1 MRTRALAAS
10 GSRPATEVAARRLRR
25 RVLKDAGNPVPFMA
39 RREAPSREFTRG
51 IRGATVALTALVLGA
66 GSLAAQTGGAIAGRV
81 HDATSSLS
89 IAGALIAVDGGR
101 QGAATDTGGFYR
113 VREVRS
119 GWHRVQI
126 SRIGY
131 RPMVYDSVLVR
142 SGETVTLN
150 AALTALALQ
159 VESIAVTATPDRVLD
174 PMVPQDLQRVTG
186 EEIRKLPVTTVAE
199 AVALSAGAVGESYR
213 GGRLGEQ
220 AFVLDGIGVKNQLD
234 ASTGSIGLRIPP
246 DILTEASLVTN
257 GFSARYG
264 QAISGLINVVTKDG
278 GDRWEGRA
286 GLETDRPLPQGW
298 DYGIDRFVVAGSGP
312 LGKGIGVVGVLDAE
326 GRLDADPVNAP
337 PPPDARDP
345 RNQNPSLLPHNSG
358 ERYDAGLKLTVPL
371 GSRQTVRLF
380 GLQSIDQQLLFDPAF
395 KYDPA
400 FAPAQRVRASLVT
413 GQLQHTSG
421 PDAVNPLTI
430 DLRLGYFDRSFFR
443 GALTDQPALEVG
455 GFTFSTYHFL
465 GQDLAQRLDTT
476 AARNAVPGFAAPD
489 LSDRTPWGVPA
500 FFLGGGSRGEIAW
513 NRFRELRGKLD
524 VTLGAG
530 RDADF
535 YLGGEV
541 AGQHVQTFQRVF
553 AYLPVDSTIP
563 PPAASDFKP
572 VSAAAYAE
580 TQLRV
585 QDLAFTIGLRYDQFD
600 GRLPPTL
607 GGKRFGAQRSINPRI
622 AVSTVLKGATFVASW
637 GRFSQAPDFQYLV
650 DAAFDDT
657 TRTGRFREGNPA
669 LGFESAMQYEFS
681 LRLRPTEFTSVRT
694 NLYIK
699 RLDGLVASVPL
710 TLDPDST
717 IFGNTDFGTVKGVEL
732 IFEKEATHGWGVRV
746 AYTLQT
752 ATATATNAFQI
763 LRRIRVD
770 TLLPPGQDTIFPA
783 RVEFPLDYDRR
794 HSLTVIGQARV
805 SDGAGPRL
813 FGQPIF
819 GGLEAAAIFH
829 FGSGL
834 PYSRTNTAGDT
845 LLGLPNSARLPPEYT
860 LDALLRRP
868 IRLLGL
874 SGGLYIDGR
883 NLLNRRNTVSVRRDT
898 GQPGLTSGTLQAI
911 ALAAYNAH
919 PEAIPYESPRYRQ
932 WADLDGNGLI
942 EGQNELLPLYLA
954 AARDFAQPLF
964 YYGPPRLLRFGIELT
979 F

>member
-1 MRTRALAAS
+1 MRSWLA
-10 GSRPATEVAARRLRR
+10 GL
-25 RVLKDAGNPVPFMA
+25 G
-39 RREAPSREFTRG
+39 
-51 IRGATVALTALVLGA
+51 ALVLAA
-66 GSLAAQTGGAIAGRV
+66 GSAAAQTGGAIAGRV

-89 IAGALIAVDGGR
+89 IPGALVSVDNGR

-126 SRIGY
+126 ARIGY
-131 RPMVYDSVLVR
+131 RPVVYDSVLVR

-150 AALTALALQ
+150 VALTELALQ

-186 EEIRKLPVTTVAE
+186 DEIRKLPVTTVAE

-246 DILTEASLVTN
+246 DMLTEASLVTN

-278 GDRWEGRA
+278 GERWEGRSA
-286 GLETDRPLPQGW
+286 LETDRPLPQGW
-298 DYGIDRFVVAGSGP
+298 DYGIDRLVVAGSGP
-312 LGKGIGVVGVLDAE
+312 LTKGIGVVGVLDAE

-337 PPPDARDP
+337 PPPDAHDP
-345 RNQNPSLLPHNSG
+345 RNQNPYLLPHNSG
-358 ERYDAGLKLTVPL
+358 ERYDAGLKFTVPL

-400 FAPAQRVRASLVT
+400 FGPAQRVRASLFT
-413 GQLQHTSG
+413 GQIQHTSG
-421 PDAVNPLTI
+421 PDAVNPLTV
-430 DLRLGYFDRSFFR
+430 DLRVGYFDRTFFR
-443 GALTDQPALEVG
+443 GALQDQPKLAVG
-455 GFTFSTYHFL
+455 GFTFSTFHFL
-465 GQDLAQRLDTT
+465 GQDLAQRMDTI
-476 AARNAVPGFAAPD
+476 AARGAVPGFVAPD
-489 LSDRTPWGVPA
+489 FSARSPWGVPG
-500 FFLGGGSRGEIAW
+500 FFLGDGSRGEISW

-524 VTLGAG
+524 LTLGAG

-553 AYLPVDSTIP
+553 AYLPVDSTVP
-563 PPAASDFKP
+563 PPTASDFKP

-600 GRLPPTL
+600 GRVPAAI
-607 GGKRFGAQRSINPRI
+607 GGKRFGAQRSINPRL

-657 TRTGRFREGNPA
+657 TRTGRFREGNPS
-669 LGFESAMQYEFS
+669 LGFESATQYEFS
-681 LRLRPTEFTSVRT
+681 LRLRPTDITSVRT
-694 NLYIK
+694 NLYVK

-710 TLDPDST
+710 GLDPDST
-717 IFGNTDFGTVKGVEL
+717 IFGNADFGTVKGLEL
-732 IFEKEATHGWGVRV
+732 IFEKETTHGWGMRV

-752 ATATATNAFQI
+752 ATATATNAFQL
-763 LRRIRVD
+763 LRRIRFD
-770 TLLPPGQDTIFPA
+770 TLTGDTINPA

-794 HSLTVIGQARV
+794 HSVTVIGQARV
-805 SDGAGPRL
+805 SDGAGPRA
-813 FGQPIF
+813 FGQYVF
-819 GGLEAAAIFH
+819 AGLEAAAIFH

-834 PYSRTNTAGDT
+834 PYSRTNTGGDT
-845 LLGLPNSARLPPEYT
+845 LIGLPNSARLPPEYS

-868 IRLLGL
+868 IRVMGL
-874 SGGLYIDGR
+874 NGGVYVDAR

-898 GQPGLTSGTLQAI
+898 GQPALTNGTLQAI
-911 ALAAYNAH
+911 ALAAYQAH
-919 PEAIPYESPRYRQ
+919 PEPIPYESPRYRQ

-942 EGQNELLPLYLA
+942 EGQGELLPLYFA

-964 YYGPPRLLRFGIELT
+964 YFGPPRVVRLGVELT